1 MMSIH
6 SSMVFITVH
15 FSVCFQSV
23 VLTSIVHR
31 ILYQRRNKSIHSL
44 LSKMKFSRFLRENHL
59 ISHAKRQRFF
69 LRLCF
74 LSHFSWF
81 GSRTT
86 LHFVRGLF
94 VVCGCVGVG
103 WHAIQQIY
111 LNHSLQLNYIRRGE
125 NVVSNKWRPTSTL
138 TE

>member
-23 VLTSIVHR
+23 VLTSIVHH

-44 LSKMKFSRFLRENHL
+44 LSKMKFSRFLCENHL

-69 LRLCF
+69 CGFAFFLILVGLAVASLFTLCEDC
-74 LSHFSWF
+74 L
-81 GSRTT
+81 
-86 LHFVRGLF
+86 LF
-94 VVCGCVGVG
+94 VVVLVLAREAVDILESFSSTKLYSKRRKCGV
-103 WHAIQQIY
+103 
-111 LNHSLQLNYIRRGE
+111 E
-125 NVVSNKWRPTSTL
+125 
-138 TE
+138 